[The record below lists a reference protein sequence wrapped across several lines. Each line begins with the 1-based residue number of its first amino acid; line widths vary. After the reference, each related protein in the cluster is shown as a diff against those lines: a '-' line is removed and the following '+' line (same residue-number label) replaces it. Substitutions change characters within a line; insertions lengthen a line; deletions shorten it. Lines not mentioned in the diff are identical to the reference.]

1 MSDQE
6 LLNIIIEHGLSIRQI
21 PKFVVNTHEMRHY
34 NSEKHTIIEIELKE
48 KWHYKYWKD
57 KYPNSIDVRFDDEN
71 KIVYRKYVQEIK
83 VPQNAGCW
91 MCKQVKNTSSR
102 VEWSIKDDNLA
113 PTLLESIM
121 IYLKSIEN

>member
-57 KYPNSIDVRFDDEN
+57 KYPNSIDED
-71 KIVYRKYVQEIK
+71 KIVYRKYVQENK
-83 VPQNAGCW
+83 GPQNAGCW

-113 PTLLESIM
+113 PTLLESIT